1 MTATVSYAPT
11 LEDRPSPPSLRM
23 SLAPAGSAPALLDGA
38 WWPRS
43 RDLGAELPALTAVLD
58 SLWGRITRVTVNPAH
73 WPTVPRKVPVAG
85 HVVKVGSFMAQQ
97 DPHQMLLLSYRV
109 GRWDLLV
116 IPPQTNP
123 VAAAWLL
130 AAASDPIRTS
140 TASELMAEAAH
151 LGTVTETDRAVE
163 AVWDSEGGHEA
174 GGPPSTPR
182 ISAVV
187 APVIGTSAVALATPR
202 PAKEV

>member
-11 LEDRPSPPSLRM
+11 LEDRPSPPPLRM
-23 SLAPAGSAPALLDGA
+23 SLAPSGSAPALLDGA

-43 RDLGAELPALTAVLD
+43 RDLGAELPSLTAVLD

-130 AAASDPIRTS
+130 AAASDPLRTS
-140 TASELMAEAAH
+140 TASELMAEAAR
-151 LGTVTETDRAVE
+151 LGTVTETERTDAE
-163 AVWDSEGGHEA
+163 AVRDSEGGHEA
-174 GGPPSTPR
+174 AGPPSTPR
-182 ISAVV
+182 IPAVV
-187 APVIGTSAVALATPR
+187 APEFGIPAVALATP